1 MTEMEI
7 KNIFEDIQG
16 SVSEEVFETLLD
28 NNNFKLERIVSSG
41 QSTPEGMWYD
51 QETDEWVIMITGS
64 AGLSF
69 KGHEEINVL
78 KPGDYLFIPAHTI
91 HRVEWTDSR
100 EKTIWLAIHCPAGQK
115 L

>member
-1 MTEMEI
+1 MIPIEI
-7 KNIFEDIQG
+7 KNLFDDIQDA
-16 SVSEEVFETLLD
+16 SSEEVFENLLD
-28 NNNFKLERIVSSG
+28 RGDFKLERIVSTG

-64 AGLSF
+64 AGLYF
-69 KGHEEINVL
+69 KGYKETNVL

-100 EKTIWLAIHCPAGQK
+100 EKTIWLAIHFPVNQK

>member
-1 MTEMEI
+1 MIPTEI
-7 KNIFEDIQG
+7 KNLFDDIQNA
-16 SVSEEVFETLLD
+16 SSEEMFETLLD
-28 NNNFKLERIVSSG
+28 YGNFRLERIVSTG

-64 AGLSF
+64 AGLYF
-69 KGHEEINVL
+69 KGYKEINVL

-100 EKTIWLAIHCPAGQK
+100 EKTIWLAIHFPVNQK

>member
-1 MTEMEI
+1 MTAMEI
-7 KNIFEDIQG
+7 KNIFADIPDCAFQ
-16 SVSEEVFETLLD
+16 EIFETILD
-28 NNNFKLERIVSSG
+28 NKNLKLERIVSTG
-41 QSTPEGMWYD
+41 RPTPVGEWYD
-51 QETDEWVIMITGS
+51 QEGDEWVMVLTGS

-69 KGHEEINVL
+69 KGDSEIRIM

-100 EKTIWLAIHCPAGQK
+100 ENTIWLAIHYNAVQN